1 MFDPDVMDIDVGP
14 RWTGWTRRAWN
25 ADLWVGPV
33 PVGKTAAMAALL
45 GGIVA
50 WL

>member
-1 MFDPDVMDIDVGP
+1 MYGWNCDIAP
-14 RWTGWTRRAWN
+14 RWTGWSRRVWN

-33 PVGKTAAMAALL
+33 PVGKTLAVATLV
-45 GGIVA
+45 GGIAA